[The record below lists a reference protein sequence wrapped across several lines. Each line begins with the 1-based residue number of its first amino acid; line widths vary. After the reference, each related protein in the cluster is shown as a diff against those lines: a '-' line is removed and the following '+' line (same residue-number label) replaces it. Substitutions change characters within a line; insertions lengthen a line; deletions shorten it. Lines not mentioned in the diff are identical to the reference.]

1 MARVRVVTDSAC
13 DLSAAVAEEQGITIV
28 PLSIRFGS
36 EEFVDGTA
44 LSTDDFWARCAASA
58 VLPETSAPSPGAF
71 QEAFLAAADDGYD
84 SVVCINI
91 SSELSGTHQSARTAA
106 EAVADRIRVVT
117 VDSRSATMG
126 QGLIVLEVAEL
137 AASGATPEELVARA
151 EAVIPRTLVF
161 GAVDTLEHLEKGG
174 RIGGAKAML
183 GTLLSIKPVI
193 TIANG
198 IVEEESK
205 QRTRS
210 RSLRYLV
217 GKAEVAGPISR
228 IAVCNGAATD
238 IDEFLGLL
246 DGVKSEHPLVVAD
259 LGPVVGTHTG
269 PGTIGLCMIT
279 AG

>member
-13 DLSAAVAEEQGITIV
+13 DLSATVAEEQGITVV

-44 LSTDDFWARCAASA
+44 LSADDFWARCAASP

-71 QEAFLAAADDGYD
+71 QDAFLAAADDGYD

-91 SSELSGTHQSARTAA
+91 SSELSGTQQSARAAA
-106 EAVADRIRVVT
+106 EAVADRIRVLT

-126 QGLIVLEVAEL
+126 EGLIVLDIAQL
-137 AASGATPEELVARA
+137 AASGASPEDLVARA
-151 EAVIPRTLVF
+151 ESVIPRTLVF

-183 GTLLSIKPVI
+183 GTLLSIKPVV
-193 TIANG
+193 TIADG
-198 IVEEESK
+198 VVAEESK
-205 QRTRS
+205 QRTRA
-210 RSLRYLV
+210 RSLKYLA
-217 GKAEVAGPISR
+217 GKAEGAGPVSR
-228 IAVCNGAATD
+228 IAVCNGAAAD
-238 IDEFLGLL
+238 IDEFLALL

-269 PGTIGLCMIT
+269 PGTVGLCMIT